1 LQITAPFRSKHGT
14 AHYGHG
20 YQKPSCRINTKPL
33 TRTAGVQDTKE
44 VGQLR
49 SLLDH
54 PRRVHR
60 AIIQN
65 ADHWTAPLLPSP
77 MLRSQDNYKYNE
89 NRKHGSQDNRAEPA
103 KIDRAVEKEPTIKES
118 GSVLKKQKEAR
129 SERNAKK
136 RIFREYEEQVMNEAR
151 TTKEKTNIR
160 VTRSVT
166 KRRAATKEEMKLGE
180 NVMFTVQQAI
190 TIYKR
195 QEKDGFPLDLQV
207 ERFRTG

>member
-1 LQITAPFRSKHGT
+1 
-14 AHYGHG
+14 
-20 YQKPSCRINTKPL
+20 
-33 TRTAGVQDTKE
+33 
-44 VGQLR
+44 
-49 SLLDH
+49 
-54 PRRVHR
+54 
-60 AIIQN
+60 
-65 ADHWTAPLLPSP
+65 